1 MSRYTWRQLAYI
13 GAIIGCIEFFVLTI
27 IAMAVFPGGSST
39 DPNSVGYNFWQNF
52 FSDLGATFTRSGASN
67 PIASVLF
74 FIALTSIGLL
84 FIPFLTALPGLFS
97 KSRVARYISFIGS
110 AIGMYSAIC
119 YVGIAFT
126 PYNLAMDGHRFFVQ
140 NAFVSIVPVAL
151 CYAIAMLREKGFPKR
166 YPVIFIIFSAI
177 LVAYVVLLFSGLGAG
192 SPEGII
198 IQAVGQKIVVYSM
211 IICFAIQAYGALQIS
226 LPKPAASE

>member
-1 MSRYTWRQLAYI
+1 MCRYTWRQLAYI
-13 GAIIGCIEFFVLTI
+13 GAISGCIEFFVLTI
-27 IAMAVFPGGSST
+27 CAMVVYPGST
-39 DPNSVGYNFWQNF
+39 HTDYITIGYNFWQNF
-52 FSDLGATFTRSGASN
+52 FSDLGGTATPSGASN

-74 FIALTSIGLL
+74 FIALTSIGIL
-84 FIPFLTALPGLFS
+84 FIPFLAALPGIFS
-97 KSRVARYISFIGS
+97 KSRVARYIGFIGS

-126 PYNLAMDGHRFFVQ
+126 PWNLAITGHIFFVQ

-151 CYAIAMLREKGFPKR
+151 CYAIAMILEKGFPKQ

-177 LVAYVVLLFSGLGAG
+177 LVAYVVLLFSGPGAG

-211 IICFAIQAYGALQIS
+211 IICFAIQAYGALQVS
-226 LPKPAASE
+226 LRKPVASS